1 VTRRHRPADPA
12 IGAIETEV
20 ALLMRRGE
28 ATRRA
33 TPVTAHR
40 ALDRA
45 AYLLLRRLEEDG
57 PQNVSALAATLHLD
71 GSTVT
76 RQVAALLR
84 DGLVSRERDPHDGRG
99 AVVAATPAGL
109 SRVTAVRAAR
119 EQLYD
124 RILTGWSAADRE
136 SLGHLLHRLNHS
148 MDEYTRAPQSQRAAE
163 RNASHDQ
170 RTAEPDAP
178 ES

>member
-1 VTRRHRPADPA
+1 MTREA

-33 TPVTAHR
+33 TPVAAHR

-45 AYLLLRRLEEDG
+45 AYLLLRRLQQDG
-57 PQNVSALAATLHLD
+57 PQNVSALAAALNLD

-84 DGLVSRERDPHDGRG
+84 DGLVIRERDPQDGRG
-99 AVVAATPAGL
+99 AVISASASGVARLA
-109 SRVTAVRAAR
+109 AVREAR
-119 EQLYD
+119 EKLYD
-124 RILTGWSAADRE
+124 QILADWSDEERE
-136 SLGHLLHRLNHS
+136 RLAGYLHRLNAAI
-148 MDEYTRAPQSQRAAE
+148 DDYTRSP
-163 RNASHDQ
+163 
-170 RTAEPDAP
+170 
-178 ES
+178 